1 MNLELLVGHPPG
13 SRLVADYLGG
23 RPSAL
28 DFFRGDPTRAASYAA
43 AAEAV
48 TTRFDR
54 AARAR
59 AAECVHAPTPEVR
72 ARLDRVVEEGGFFVT
87 TGQQPGLF
95 TGPLYSIY
103 KALTAV
109 RLANALEELLE
120 APVVPLFWVAS
131 EDHDW
136 REVDH
141 TYAVGVGN
149 ELRRIELAN
158 GRERGD
164 RPVHRVPMG
173 DAVIPVLDEF
183 LSLFPDND
191 FKPACARR
199 LRSAYTPAN
208 SLGEAFTQVLA
219 DWLGPLGMAFADA
232 SSLPLKR
239 ASRDLFTEVLDG
251 AAEQEA
257 LLGRTAERLREAGY
271 HTQVAIL
278 PGGVNLFFEGGSG
291 RERVYRSGRDFRL
304 RRSGQLLTRGEI
316 LAGSNADPR
325 VLSPNVLL
333 RPVVESAVFPVVSYV
348 AGPGEIAYFA
358 QLGDL
363 FDARGGRMPVIHPRF
378 SVTVVE
384 PKIRK
389 VLDKLGLSPRDL
401 ARPFGELAG
410 RVVQEDVPQGVREA
424 LEDLRGG
431 IGRGVEELSRAV
443 ATLDPTLAGP
453 AKHVRTVAFD
463 ALGQMRRKVIHSLKR
478 EKQTRLRQLEKAQVH
493 LYPRGGPQE
502 RSVNACYYLM
512 RYGRRFLD
520 ALHDRFSI
528 RLARGG
534 SRAADIAGVG
544 SLPHT

>member
-1 MNLELLVGHPPG
+1 MNLELLVGHPSG
-13 SRLVADYLGG
+13 SRLVADYLTR

-28 DFFRGDPTRAASYAA
+28 AFFQGDPTLAASYTA

-48 TTRFDR
+48 AARFDR
-54 AARAR
+54 TTRAR
-59 AAECVHAPTPEVR
+59 AVECVHAPTPAVR
-72 ARLDRVVEEGGFFVT
+72 ARLDRLVEEGGFFVT

-95 TGPLYSIY
+95 TGPLYSVY

-109 RLANALEELLE
+109 RLAGALEDVLGR
-120 APVVPLFWVAS
+120 PVIPLFWVAS

-141 TYAVGVGN
+141 TWTVSVSN
-149 ELRRIELAN
+149 ELRRVALDN
-158 GRERGD
+158 GSERGD

-173 DAVIPVLDEF
+173 GAIKPVLEEF

-199 LRSAYTPAN
+199 LRSAYAPGN
-208 SLGEAFTQVLA
+208 SLGEAFSQVLA
-219 DWLGPLGMAFADA
+219 DWLGPLGMAFVDA

-239 ASRDLFTEVLDG
+239 ASRQLFTAVLDG

-257 LLGRTAERLREAGY
+257 LLGKTAERLQAAGY
-271 HTQVAIL
+271 HVQVPIL
-278 PGGVNLFFEGGSG
+278 DGGVNLFFEGSSG
-291 RERVYRSGRDFRL
+291 RERVYRSGSDFRL
-304 RRSGQLLTRGEI
+304 RHSGELLARRRI
-316 LAGSNADPR
+316 LAESHADPR

-333 RPVVESAVFPVVSYV
+333 RPVVEGAVFPVVSYV

-358 QLGDL
+358 QLRDL
-363 FDARGGRMPVIHPRF
+363 FDLCGIRMPVIHPRF

-389 VLDKLGLSPRDL
+389 VLDKLDLSLQDL

-410 RVVQEDVPQGVREA
+410 RVVQDDVPDGVRQA
-424 LEDLRGG
+424 LADLRGG
-431 IGRGVEELSRAV
+431 IGRGVEELSRAA
-443 ATLDPTLAGP
+443 ATLDPTLKGP

-463 ALGQMRRKVIHSLKR
+463 ALEQMRKKIIHSLKR
-478 EKQTRLRQLEKAQVH
+478 EKQTKLRQLEKAQVH

-502 RSVNACYYLM
+502 RSLNACYYLM
-512 RYGRRFLD
+512 RYGREFLD
-520 ALHDRFSI
+520 ALHDRFPV
-528 RLARGG
+528 RLAGDE
-534 SRAADIAGVG
+534 SRAANIAGVG
-544 SLPHT
+544 SLRA

>member
-1 MNLELLVGHPPG
+1 MNLELLVRHPSG
-13 SRLVADYLGG
+13 SRLVADYLAR

-28 DFFRGDPTRAASYAA
+28 AFFQGDPTLAASYTAA
-43 AAEAV
+43 AAEV
-48 TTRFDR
+48 TARFDR

-59 AAECVHAPTPEVR
+59 AVECVQAPTPAVR
-72 ARLDRVVEEGGFFVT
+72 ARLDRLVEEGGFFVT

-95 TGPLYSIY
+95 TGPLYSVY

-109 RLANALEELLE
+109 RLARALEDLLGT
-120 APVVPLFWVAS
+120 PVIPLFWVAS

-141 TYAVGVGN
+141 TWTVSLSN
-149 ELRRIELAN
+149 ELRRVALDD
-158 GRERGD
+158 GSERGD

-173 DAVIPVLDEF
+173 EAISPVLEEF

-199 LRSAYTPAN
+199 LRSAYAPGN

-219 DWLGPLGMAFADA
+219 DWLGPLGMAFVDA

-239 ASRDLFTEVLDG
+239 ASRTLFTAVLDG
-251 AAEQEA
+251 AAGQEA
-257 LLGRTAERLREAGY
+257 LLGGTAERLQAAGY
-271 HTQVAIL
+271 HVQVPIL
-278 PGGVNLFFEGGSG
+278 AGGVNLFFEGSSG
-291 RERVYRSGRDFRL
+291 RERVYRSGRNFRL
-304 RRSGQLLTRGEI
+304 RHSGELLTRREI
-316 LAGSNADPR
+316 LDESDADPR

-333 RPVVESAVFPVVSYV
+333 RPVVEGAVFPVLSYV

-358 QLGDL
+358 QLRDL
-363 FDARGGRMPVIHPRF
+363 FELCGIRMPVVHPRF
-378 SVTVVE
+378 SVTVIE

-389 VLDKLGLSPRDL
+389 VLDKLDLSLQDL

-410 RVVQEDVPQGVREA
+410 RVVQDDVPEGVRQA

-431 IGRGVEELSRAV
+431 IGRGVEELSRAA

-463 ALGQMRRKVIHSLKR
+463 ALQQMRKKIIHSLKR
-478 EKQTRLRQLEKAQVH
+478 EKQTKLRQLEKAQVH

-502 RSVNACYYLM
+502 RSLNACYYLM
-512 RYGRRFLD
+512 RYGREFLD
-520 ALHDRFSI
+520 ALHDRFSV
-528 RLARGG
+528 RLARDG
-534 SRAADIAGVG
+534 SHAANVAGVG
-544 SLPHT
+544 SFRA